1 MSVAV
6 GATSSVCA
14 GCSKPFGLLTRAY
27 VCPTPALD
35 AADTAKGCGER
46 FCWNC
51 INFACV
57 TETEG
62 DKAVAKGDL
71 KAAGIASFCKACYQA
86 NSPLGFGTSNGVE
99 IFEPAKDA
107 KDKNANVFFAHGGGG
122 CRLMFLPH
130 AQELSKLGYR
140 AVIFDLPGHGT
151 LMDSPLSLDSA
162 ITHISS
168 LVAKYTKGRNLYVG
182 GSLGGYIGMELLA
195 RQPDVFS
202 GAVITMC
209 GQAVGTG
216 ASLMARA
223 GLVLL
228 GGVSGNLSSAS
239 LLATM
244 RNQANANGHLD
255 PRMIMDGAL
264 RTGFFFGQNDAQIAI
279 LRASDPV
286 AGLGNFKGPVL
297 FVNGSKDH
305 RDSEKKWLEASNKG
319 NGDKSML
326 VVYEGADHFFSHDE
340 RYYSRFMKD
349 MAQFFDG
356 IDWHGVEEL

>member
-1 MSVAV
+1 MSASV
-6 GATSSVCA
+6 GTTSSVCVS
-14 GCSKPFGLLTRAY
+14 CSKPFGLLTRAY
-27 VCPTPALD
+27 PCPTPALD
-35 AADTAKGCGER
+35 ATDTAKGCGKN
-46 FCWNC
+46 FCWTC

-62 DKAVAKGDL
+62 DKAVAKCDL
-71 KAAGIASFCKACYQA
+71 KVAKITSFCKSCYQA
-86 NSPLGFGTSNGVE
+86 NSPLGFGTLDGVE
-99 IFEPAKDA
+99 VFEPAKEA
-107 KDKNANVFFAHGGGG
+107 KDKHATVFFAHGGGG

-130 AQELSKLGYR
+130 AKELSKAGYR
-140 AVIFDLPGHGT
+140 CVIFDLPGHGT

-162 ITHISS
+162 IAHIST
-168 LVAKYTKGRNLYVG
+168 LVAKHGKGRQLYVG
-182 GSLGGYIGMELLA
+182 GSLGGYIGIELLA
-195 RQPDVFS
+195 RQPDLFS

-228 GGVSGNLSSAS
+228 GGISGNLSSAS
-239 LLATM
+239 LLAAM

-279 LRASDPV
+279 LRASNPV
-286 AGLGNFKGPVL
+286 AGLGNYKGPML

-326 VVYEGADHFFSHDE
+326 VVYEGADHFFSHDT
-340 RYYSRFMKD
+340 RYYSRFVKEMVE
-349 MAQFFDG
+349 FFDG
-356 IDWHGVEEL
+356 I